1 MSQISEEKMNI
12 KKGLDYSVLH
22 QLDSPAN
29 QLIRKSI
36 FGDQDIG
43 QQSFITPRYLDELI
57 QETGIGADTYA
68 LDVGSGVGGPAVYI
82 ANKTGCRLTGIDISD
97 VGVETANKLASGA
110 GLSDRVNFILGDAM
124 DMPFPDNSFD
134 VAISVNVMNV
144 FKDKEALFRHVLRVL
159 KPKGLFAFLSGTF
172 DMPDDPKIIDDMA
185 HGYLIP
191 QYYDTVD
198 GYKSMLKQ
206 AGFMTL
212 KVIEY
217 VWDFRIQNKLWG
229 DAYKKHYDAIVK
241 EQGKENTDLHIIYFD
256 TYLKLIDEGRA
267 GNHLFISQKPGG

>member
-1 MSQISEEKMNI
+1 MNM

-43 QQSFITPRYLDELI
+43 QQSFITPKYLDELI
-57 QETGIGADTYA
+57 QEAGIDSDAHV
-68 LDVGSGVGGPAVYI
+68 LDIGSGVGGPAVYI
-82 ANKTGCRLTGIDISD
+82 ANKSACRLTGIDISD
-97 VGVETANKLASGA
+97 VGIGTANKLASGA
-110 GLSDRVNFILGDAM
+110 GLSDRVNFTLGDAM

-134 VAISVNVMNV
+134 AAISINVMNV
-144 FKDKEALFRHVLRVL
+144 FKDKESLFRHVLRVL

-172 DMPDDPKIIDDMA
+172 DMPDDPKIIEGMA

-267 GNHLFISQKPGG
+267 GNHLFISQKPSS